1 MNYKAFSLIELI
13 VWITISMMLMV
24 SVGVFISSWMQNILI
39 QQKVLENTDNFT
51 NFATNLHTSFN
62 LIQSWSIIEK
72 TSSWILFKRWQ
83 NFWEGGFTYI
93 WTQTQSWIYCESDSE
108 DPETNSIFIKNFI
121 PFEERNSDNTNEDI
135 FTDDSYEIKV
145 LRSKLI
151 LWYQSFQKE
160 HVIKYSWNTIIW
172 KWIFWDKFIEWASW
186 TDIYLNSPTWIV
198 KDWNILYISDTLN
211 NKVLYYKINEDE
223 IYTLLNESD
232 WLNEPTWL
240 YYIDSTLYISNSW
253 RWEILKYSSK
263 SSIDRKLNIDFTIN
277 QSINNL
283 KKFEIEFFTW
293 ITDITNPNNLNDFT
307 LNWLTKYTDYLT
319 WSTNKITYW
328 FSDFNNNYS
337 TIVNSI
343 CTSDYEKY
351 YEESDN
357 IIKEEVTDCNSSTWT
372 IKKYKSNIYQNI
384 SNAINIQIGTTAVT
398 WTNFS
403 TNWNYYT
410 KLNLIWDSNY
420 SEYFPHFTEWD
431 DDLTTP
437 DDNILTIHRTNLNY
451 PTWIWWT
458 WNSDYNEFWNLP
470 YWNLTY
476 HTTDTLLLTPI
487 KSLTITNSANE
498 LITFLL
504 KYYKRYNCYNLD
516 DYSEKTFLLKK
527 NLK

>member
-24 SVGVFISSWMQNILI
+24 SVGLFISNWMQNILI

-51 NFATNLHTSFN
+51 SFAANLHTNFN
-62 LIQSWSIIEK
+62 LIESWSIIEK

-93 WTQTQSWIYCESDSE
+93 WTQVQANIYCESDSE
-108 DPETNSIFIKNFI
+108 NPETNSIFIKNFI
-121 PFEERNSDNTNEDI
+121 PFEEEWENLFSTNYNI
-135 FTDDSYEIKV
+135 ILK
-145 LRSKLI
+145 SKSI
-151 LWYQSFQKE
+151 IIWAKIYQSFQKE
-160 HVIKYSWNTIIW
+160 HSIKDHLWNIVVW
-172 KWIFWDKFIEWASW
+172 KWIFWDKYEDWVSW
-186 TDIYLNSPTWIV
+186 TDIYLNSPTWLAS
-198 KDWNILYISDTLN
+198 DWTNLFIADTLN
-211 NKVLYYKINEDE
+211 NRVLYLDWSNKIH
-223 IYTLLNESD
+223 LLLDQSD

-240 YYIDSTLYISNSW
+240 YYNDTEKSLYISNSW
-253 RWEILKYSSK
+253 KWEILKYSSK
-263 SSIDRKLNIDFTIN
+263 SSNNKQLNINLTIN

-283 KKFEIEFFTW
+283 KKFEIEFYTW
-293 ITDITNPNNLNDFT
+293 VTDITNPDNLNDFT
-307 LNWLTKYTDYLT
+307 LNWLTQYTDYLT

-328 FSDFNNNYS
+328 FSDFNNNYN

-343 CTSDYEKY
+343 CTSNYEKY

-357 IIKEEVTDCNSSTWT
+357 IIKEKMTDCNSSTWT

-384 SNAINIQIGTTAVT
+384 SNSTNIQIETTAVT

-431 DDLTTP
+431 DDLTTIN
-437 DDNILTIHRTNLNY
+437 DNILTIHKSNLDY
-451 PTWIWWT
+451 PSWIWWT
-458 WNSDYNEFWNLP
+458 WNWDYNQFWD
-470 YWNLTY
+470 WTY
-476 HTTDTLLLTPI
+476 SDLIYHKTDTLLLTPI
-487 KSLTITNSANE
+487 KSLQITNSSNE